1 MDKRQIQNIAVITAA
16 LGATVL
22 AFYTNTHWLSEKHK
36 TGERERCY
44 GVVNKEKNDCGNTKH
59 ACASQSVKD
68 GDPTEF
74 IMVPKGLCERIAGG
88 KPVE

>member
-1 MDKRQIQNIAVITAA
+1 MNKRQIQNIAVITAA

-22 AFYTNTHWLSEKHK
+22 SLYTNTHWLSGKDK
-36 TGERERCY
+36 TEVRERCY
-44 GVVNKEKNDCGNTKH
+44 GVVNRGKNDCGNAKH

-74 IMVPKGLCERIAGG
+74 VMVPKGLCERIEGG
-88 KPVE
+88 KPIE